1 MSRQSIT
8 TIKPLTFI
16 VAPLQFFFAR
26 VYLRIGSK
34 NCLSY
39 TIHLLMYAFI
49 PNTPSTL
56 LCSYRQLDSSNDLS
70 SQPIN
75 GHYQNKHTI
84 IDMSKFRLIADGTGY
99 NPWRH
104 YHYND
109 FLSQITFKRA
119 TITMTKILSEPRR

>member
-1 MSRQSIT
+1 MLDRVHEQAVHHHHQTINIYRCTASI
-8 TIKPLTFI
+8 I
-16 VAPLQFFFAR
+16 FAR

-39 TIHLLMYAFI
+39 TTHLLTYAFI

-56 LCSYRQLDSSNDLS
+56 LCSYCKPDSSNDLS

-75 GHYQNKHTI
+75 GHYQNRHTI

-99 NPWRH
+99 NPRRR
-104 YHYND
+104 YHHNN
-109 FLSQITFKRA
+109 FSRKLLSKGRP
-119 TITMTKILSEPRR
+119 LP